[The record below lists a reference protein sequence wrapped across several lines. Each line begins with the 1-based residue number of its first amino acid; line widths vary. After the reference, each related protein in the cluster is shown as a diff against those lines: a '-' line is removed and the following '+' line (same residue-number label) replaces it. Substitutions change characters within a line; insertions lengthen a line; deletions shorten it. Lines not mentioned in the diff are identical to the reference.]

1 MIIRLALVDDIEA
14 ILQLQEKYHVSNLTE
29 AEKQQKGF
37 VTMRI
42 TPEQLTQLID
52 DACVFI
58 ATSDDD
64 LAAYTLTG
72 TWDFDR
78 QWAIIQRMELFL
90 PTLNLENATITVENS
105 IQYGPVCIDEAYRG
119 HDILTLLFDAVEN
132 HYRSKYAYIV
142 TFINQINER
151 SLRAHAKKTP
161 LSIIG
166 TFDFNDNQY
175 YALASKIGNH

>member
-1 MIIRLALVDDIEA
+1 MIIRLAIVDDIEA

-52 DACVFI
+52 DERVFI

-78 QWAIIQRMELFL
+78 QWDVARTSPNGAWLRLCFPSPGTL
-90 PTLNLENATITVENS
+90 P
-105 IQYGPVCIDEAYRG
+105 
-119 HDILTLLFDAVEN
+119 
-132 HYRSKYAYIV
+132 
-142 TFINQINER
+142 
-151 SLRAHAKKTP
+151 
-161 LSIIG
+161 
-166 TFDFNDNQY
+166 
-175 YALASKIGNH
+175 LADC